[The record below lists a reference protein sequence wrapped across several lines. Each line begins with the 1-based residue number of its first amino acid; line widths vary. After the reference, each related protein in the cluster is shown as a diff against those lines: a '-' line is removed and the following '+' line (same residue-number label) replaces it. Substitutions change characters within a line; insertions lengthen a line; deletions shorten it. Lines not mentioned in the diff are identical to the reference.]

1 MSFVLASAPQ
11 INYYQGNAK
20 VKYYYKLTEKED
32 LDAFSNSIFQ
42 GSYQLQQIEYFTA
55 PNTEKIIT
63 APTLTSSS
71 QIIIDDELKEG
82 LYLVRIKVFNT
93 NGSSVKISPY
103 FNGNN
108 GFSYSIPPNSVF
120 EIYDIFTKEKGN
132 VYKINLPSG
141 LALIEFSLTRVF
153 EKENRINIPQILNTN
168 GNGSISLRLR
178 KGTYAIKIPYSF
190 TNSSS
195 SSYTNFKFGTVATS
209 LGASVPL
216 VVASI
221 GASSS
226 GSGTWII
233 YFKITGD
240 YEDVTISVTYGSG
253 LGIGFTFG
261 LEVEEI
267 DEFVQSTNF
276 LSQSVTLSGSQVTQN
291 VLNVKGSGTHLKLKY
306 ASVSGLTT
314 AVTQCQLQV
323 ANLNRNSTY
332 TTVWDFI
339 AGGSSTPPSW
349 EIREIN
355 AVQLVANGGSST
367 TSITITLLLLYEVIA
382 GELS

>member
-20 VKYYYKLTEKED
+20 VKYYYKLTEKAD

-71 QIIIDDELKEG
+71 QIIIDDELEEG

-108 GFSYSIPPNSVF
+108 GFSYSIPLYSVF

-178 KGTYAIKIPYSF
+178 KGTYAIKIPYSY
-190 TNSSS
+190 NSSS
-195 SSYTNFKFGTVATS
+195 SNNYTNFQFGTVSTS

-216 VVASI
+216 TIQSI
-221 GASSS
+221 PANGS
-226 GSGTWII
+226 GSGTFLV
-233 YFKITGD
+233 YMKILGD

-253 LGIGFTFG
+253 LSIGFTFG

-267 DEFVQSTNF
+267 NEFIQSTNF
-276 LSQSVTLSGSQVTQN
+276 LSQSITLNGSQVNQSI
-291 VLNVKGSGTHLKLKY
+291 LNVQRTGTHLRLKY
-306 ASVSGLTT
+306 ASVSGLTSS
-314 AVTQCQLQV
+314 VSQCQLQV

-339 AGGSSTPPSW
+339 AGGTSTPASW

-355 AVQLVANGGSST
+355 AVQLVANGGTST
-367 TSITITLLLLYEVIA
+367 SVTITLLLLYEVIA